1 MIFSVVKYAL
11 VGFAVIKTGQFVARK
26 VKDWRGTGSEQQ

>member
-11 VGFAVIKTGQFVARK
+11 VGYAVVKSSQFVARK
-26 VKDWRGTGSEQQ
+26 VREWRHTDEQ